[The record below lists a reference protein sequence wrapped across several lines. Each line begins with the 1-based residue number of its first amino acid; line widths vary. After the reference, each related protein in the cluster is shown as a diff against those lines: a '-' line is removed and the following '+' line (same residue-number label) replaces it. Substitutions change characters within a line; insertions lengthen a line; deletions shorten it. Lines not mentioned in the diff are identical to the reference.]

1 MCDNSTCTLA
11 DIAIGFAESSYE
23 FDEDSGEVVIQIHKD
38 FLRMSEQNFHIAIQL
53 IPGARTATEDE
64 DFIFDS
70 MSFVFLPSEQ
80 EMDIPLTILNDKV
93 SEGPEFFT
101 LTLVY
106 SSPLSDPQNITTEVF
121 IADDDS
127 ECVVTLSVTSQSP
140 VLIVSQ

>member
-1 MCDNSTCTLA
+1 
-11 DIAIGFAESSYE
+11 
-23 FDEDSGEVVIQIHKD
+23 
-38 FLRMSEQNFHIAIQL
+38 MSEQNLQIAIQL
-53 IPGARTATEDE
+53 VPGARTATENE

-93 SEGPEFFT
+93 SEGPESFT

-127 ECVVTLSVTSQSP
+127 KCVVTSSVTSHPP